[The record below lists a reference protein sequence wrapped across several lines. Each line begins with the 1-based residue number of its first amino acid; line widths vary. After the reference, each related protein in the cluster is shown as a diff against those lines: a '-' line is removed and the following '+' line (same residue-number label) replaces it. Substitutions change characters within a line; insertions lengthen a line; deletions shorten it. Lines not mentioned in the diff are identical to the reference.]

1 MPISTLRNPSWPKRS
16 HENFEFRI
24 SNIEFG
30 GPAVAFSTAFFE
42 FAIRNSQFEMHMRVL
57 GVDCGSR
64 VTGYGVVDS
73 DGGDCFFV
81 QCGAIRTKLSDPLAI
96 RLKLIYNGIVEIIRD
111 LRPDAA
117 AFESLFYA
125 SNVQSA
131 LKLGHVRGVSIF
143 AAAAASL
150 PVFEY
155 SPLEVKS
162 AVTGYGRAEKPQ
174 VQQMVR
180 VLLKLESPPEPF
192 DASDALAVAICHVHT
207 NRFKQSLAAHL

>member
-1 MPISTLRNPSWPKRS
+1 
-16 HENFEFRI
+16 
-24 SNIEFG
+24 
-30 GPAVAFSTAFFE
+30 
-42 FAIRNSQFEMHMRVL
+42 MRVL

-64 VTGYGVVDS
+64 VTGYGVIDT
-73 DGGDCFFV
+73 DGADCVFV
-81 QCGAIRTKLSDPLAI
+81 RCGAIRSKASDPLPN
-96 RLKLIYNGIVEIIRD
+96 RLKSIYSGIVEIIRE
-111 LRPDAA
+111 LQPEAA

-125 SNVQSA
+125 TNVQSA

-143 AAAAASL
+143 AAVEASL

-180 VLLKLESPPEPF
+180 ALLKLNALPEPY

-207 NRFKQSLAAHL
+207 YRFTKSLATHP